1 MTLYSQGSVYLS
13 LIQELAAAGAPGVM
27 ITGATGARFN
37 PVHELARGFS
47 QAFVQTTSAAIG
59 GALWYSTPPTPPLP
73 TPFPAPL
80 PQLPGAPAQVA
91 ILPGAVPT
99 LAAAHATSLGW
110 TGRASSVLFRGLY
123 NGLRLAT
130 SSSGK
135 VLTANP
141 STAATAVSGQV
152 VQLHMPALPVVG
164 LAGATLSNWSANPL
178 LGTQGDPSRR
188 IALATEWAK
197 SANTCWTN
205 IRPFLAL
212 VGNPT
217 GVYVGTH
224 TLVVV

>member
-1 MTLYSQGSVYLS
+1 MTLYSQGLVFSS
-13 LIQELAAAGAPGVM
+13 LIQELAAAGAPGAM
-27 ITGATGARFN
+27 ITGATGAKFN

-47 QAFVQTTSAAIG
+47 QAFVQATNDAIG

-80 PQLPGAPAQVA
+80 PELSGAPAQVA

-99 LAAAHATSLGW
+99 LASAHAASLGW
-110 TGRASSVLFRGLY
+110 TGRSSAVLFLGVY
-123 NGLRLAT
+123 NGLRRAT

-135 VLTANP
+135 LLKADPALT
-141 STAATAVSGQV
+141 STAISLQP
-152 VQLHMPALPVVG
+152 VQLHMPPLPVVG
-164 LAGATLSNWSANPL
+164 LAGTILANWSANPL

-205 IRPFLAL
+205 IRPLLAL

-217 GVYVGTH
+217 GTYVGTH
-224 TLVVV
+224 PLKVS

>member
-1 MTLYSQGSVYLS
+1 VTLYSQGLVFSS
-13 LIQELAAAGAPGVM
+13 LIQELAAAGAPGAMV
-27 ITGATGARFN
+27 TGATGAKFN

-47 QAFVQTTSAAIG
+47 QAFVQATNAAIG

-73 TPFPAPL
+73 TPFPGPL
-80 PQLPGAPAQVA
+80 PELLGAPAQVA
-91 ILPGAVPT
+91 ILPAAVPA
-99 LAAAHATSLGW
+99 LATAHATSLGW
-110 TGRASSVLFRGLY
+110 TGPASTVLFRGLY
-123 NGLRLAT
+123 NGLSFAT

-135 VLTANP
+135 LLTANP
-141 STAATAVSGQV
+141 ATTLTAVTGQI

-178 LGTQGDPSRR
+178 LGVQGDPSRR

-197 SANTCWTN
+197 SANTCWMN
-205 IRPFLAL
+205 IRPLLTL

-217 GVYVGTH
+217 GTNVGTH

>member
-1 MTLYSQGSVYLS
+1 MTLYSQGVVFSS
-13 LIQELAAAGAPGVM
+13 LIQELAAAGAPGAMV
-27 ITGATGARFN
+27 TGATGAKFN

-47 QAFVQTTSAAIG
+47 QAFVQATNAAIG

-73 TPFPAPL
+73 E
-80 PQLPGAPAQVA
+80 LPGAPAQVA
-91 ILPGAVPT
+91 ILPRAVPT
-99 LAAAHATSLGW
+99 LASAHAASLGW
-110 TGRASSVLFRGLY
+110 TGRSSTVLFRGVY
-123 NGLRLAT
+123 NGLRRAT

-135 VLTANP
+135 LLKADPALT
-141 STAATAVSGQV
+141 STAISLQP
-152 VQLHMPALPVVG
+152 VQLHMPPLPVVG
-164 LAGATLSNWSANPL
+164 LAGTILANWSANPL